1 MTIHEIREKDL
12 SILSNLFAIAHL
24 NNNSEEEWTYE
35 TALSYLEYYY
45 QHQPDLFLVAYSEDG
60 IPIGAVMS
68 VLKPS
73 FDGNYLTQIE
83 LFVAEDIKNKDSK
96 DVMKQLLY
104 NLLELSDA
112 KYNVSQIK
120 MIVPKKDVMK
130 LQNILD
136 VELNSSL
143 VVLQQNFENAIQQLR
158 SHP

>member
-24 NNNSEEEWTYE
+24 NNNPEENWTYK

-45 QHQPDLFLVAYSEDG
+45 HHQPDLFLVAYSEDG

-83 LFVAEDIKNKDSK
+83 LFVAEDIKNEDSK
-96 DVMKQLLY
+96 KRKIY
-104 NLLELSDA
+104 
-112 KYNVSQIK
+112 YI
-120 MIVPKKDVMK
+120 I
-130 LQNILD
+130 I
-136 VELNSSL
+136 
-143 VVLQQNFENAIQQLR
+143 
-158 SHP
+158 